1 VIIDMPE
8 GTTLE
13 RTSAVTKE
21 IAQYLSTK
29 PQVVNYQNYIGT
41 SAPITFNGLVRHYDL
56 RSGSNMADIQVNLLH
71 KGDRELQSH
80 DIAKDV
86 RPQVQKIAK
95 KYGANVKLSKFHQDS
110 GIVNISR

>member
-1 VIIDMPE
+1 
-8 GTTLE
+8 
-13 RTSAVTKE
+13 
-21 IAQYLSTK
+21 
-29 PQVVNYQNYIGT
+29 
-41 SAPITFNGLVRHYDL
+41 
-56 RSGSNMADIQVNLLH
+56 MADIQVNLLH

-95 KYGANVKLSKFHQDS
+95 KYGANVKLSKFQDP

>member
-56 RSGSNMADIQVNLLH
+56 RSGVMADIQVNLLH

-95 KYGANVKLSKFHQDS
+95 KYGANVKSKFHQDL
-110 GIVNISR
+110 RYCQH